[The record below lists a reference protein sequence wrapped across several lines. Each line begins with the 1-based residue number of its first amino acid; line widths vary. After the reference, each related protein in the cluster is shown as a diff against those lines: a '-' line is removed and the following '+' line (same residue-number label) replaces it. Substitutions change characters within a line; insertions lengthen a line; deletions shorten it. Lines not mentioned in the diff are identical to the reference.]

1 MAMTTFEKA
10 REDWEPFSIYR
21 SGGRIFHGYVSD
33 IRIDRK
39 TVPDGWYVYDM
50 REWEGP
56 DGISAYEAVD
66 MEDNNDEAPLL
77 SEIKNGYIF
86 VDHMGTFVTQEDIGL
101 AEGDSLFINTISE
114 LANNEF
120 DYSFE

>member
-56 DGISAYEAVD
+56 DGISAY
-66 MEDNNDEAPLL
+66 N
-77 SEIKNGYIF
+77 IF
-86 VDHMGTFVTQEDIGL
+86 RQKAHGFNRGMNATCM
-101 AEGDSLFINTISE
+101 
-114 LANNEF
+114 
-120 DYSFE
+120 